1 MLRNETTAIEIN
13 SKTVRFSGRSI
24 IVINLT
30 QIVEVIKGRRR
41 PPNVGWYLMCALL
54 SALAVSGLGIV
65 VSDRVDAVADF
76 DLRETF
82 ETVARYV
89 GGGHVLLLV
98 VRALVWVFRRE
109 TYGLMIGTTAG
120 GWYTISAKSDEAITE
135 ILEAILTRMESQQQM
150 PSVKFH
156 VDQLEVSTRPANN
169 VISSFVAAGRDAAVV
184 SSATGGE

>member
-13 SKTVRFSGRSI
+13 SQTVKFSGRSI
-24 IVINLT
+24 IVINLS

-65 VSDRVDAVADF
+65 VSDRVDAVADL

-82 ETVARYV
+82 EAVARYV
-89 GGGHVLLLV
+89 AVGLV
-98 VRALVWVFRRE
+98 VLVIVRVLVWVFRRE
-109 TYGLMIGTTAG
+109 TYGLMVGTTAG

-135 ILEAILTRMESQQQM
+135 ILEAILTRMESRQQM
-150 PSVKFH
+150 SSVTFH

-169 VISSFVAAGRDAAVV
+169 VVSSFVAAGKDAAVG
-184 SSATGGE
+184 STSDN